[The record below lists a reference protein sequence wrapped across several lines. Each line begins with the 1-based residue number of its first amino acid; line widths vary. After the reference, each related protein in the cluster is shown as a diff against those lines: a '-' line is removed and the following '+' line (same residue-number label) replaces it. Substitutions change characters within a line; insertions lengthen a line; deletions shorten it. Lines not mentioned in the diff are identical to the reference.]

1 MAINFPSKPLH
12 QEYWPK
18 EGDTQNLAETK
29 GTIFRYD
36 KYTNSWDIVGPDN
49 IATTE
54 WVLAQKK
61 DDTTN
66 LERAYDLVTA
76 TNDLGLVASYY
87 SKTDSACDTDFDAS
101 VRGGILNPPDGDG
114 NTLEEVLA
122 YSIPDWAD
130 CLSAKGISPGS
141 LYFIGTDEEGAD
153 PDIND
158 GTMSSVSKKYKDIV
172 ALAFNNIDISSENL
186 DWFNTVSVDDTLE
199 LSYEGSLG
207 NVQYGIYTITGIQE
221 VGSFDDIVI
230 SLKYVGASHPDQDFI
245 NSGNSGTTYY
255 LMRVYKKS
263 VTTAGATFDGAL
275 RVKYTDAE
283 ALSARPKDSTKR
295 TFNVNTE
302 TLKIS
307 ASVEYDALL
316 GTPGFNEKE
325 CLVTYGHL
333 IMRIGDDSNGN
344 RGPFLPLA
352 GGIATNS
359 FGTVFKKA
367 ISPDRP
373 TFTIRGQLTST
384 GPGNSDLLFT
394 KTSSGRDYIALESEV
409 TTENN
414 AVLNK
419 AQIQAMIEGGADTT
433 DYLPLDGGK
442 MSGRITGIKTVPTSG
457 DEAASKAY
465 ADTKEYVHNGHTSER
480 GQIWTDGNS
489 LYFNPY

>member
-1 MAINFPSKPLH
+1 MAINFPSKPKH
-12 QEYWPK
+12 EEYWPK

-36 KYTNSWDIVGPDN
+36 RYTNSWDIVGPDN

-87 SKTDSACDTDFDAS
+87 SKTNDVCDTDFDAS
-101 VRGGILNPPDGDG
+101 VRGGVFNPPDGDG
-114 NTLEEVLA
+114 KPLEEVLA
-122 YSIPDWAD
+122 YSIPDWAN
-130 CLSAKGISPGS
+130 CLSTNGISPGS

-158 GTMSSVSKKYKDIV
+158 GSMSSVSKKYKDIV
-172 ALAFNNIDISSENL
+172 ALTFSNTDISGENL

-207 NVQYGIYTITGIQE
+207 NVQYGIYTISGIQE
-221 VGSFDDIVI
+221 VGSFDIVI
-230 SLKYVGASHPDQDFI
+230 SLKYVGSSHPDQDFI
-245 NSGNSGTTYY
+245 NSGNSGSTYY

-283 ALSARPKDSTKR
+283 AISARPKDDSTR

-307 ASVEYDALL
+307 ASVAYDSLL
-316 GTPGFNEKE
+316 GTPGFNEKN

-333 IMRIGDDSNGN
+333 IMRIGADTDGN

-352 GGIATNS
+352 GGIVTNS
-359 FGTVFKKA
+359 FGTVFKKSLSA
-367 ISPDRP
+367 TRP
-373 TFTIRGQLTST
+373 SFTIRGKLTSN
-384 GPGNSDLLFT
+384 GGNNSDLLYT
-394 KTSSGRDYIALESEV
+394 KSKSGKDYIALDSTV
-409 TTENN
+409 TTEND

-419 AQIQAMIEGGADTT
+419 SQIQAMVDGGADTT
-433 DYLPLDGGK
+433 PYLPIDGGTMK
-442 MSGRITGIKTVPTSG
+442 GKIRGISLNPSW
-457 DEAASKAY
+457 DNEAASKAY
-465 ADTKEYVHNGHTSER
+465 ADTKEFVHNGHTNDKGR
-480 GQIWTDGNS
+480 IWTDGNS